1 MKPRIR
7 RGKLVE
13 KPAKW
18 AGSYGVTTKKT
29 IRDRKAAARCVKIAR
44 RVRLM
49 KESAY
54 HFSTQLED

>member
-29 IRDRKAAARCVKIAR
+29 IRDRKTVARCAKIAR
-44 RVRLM
+44 RVRM
-49 KESAY
+49 RNEAAY
-54 HFSTQLED
+54 HYSTQLED